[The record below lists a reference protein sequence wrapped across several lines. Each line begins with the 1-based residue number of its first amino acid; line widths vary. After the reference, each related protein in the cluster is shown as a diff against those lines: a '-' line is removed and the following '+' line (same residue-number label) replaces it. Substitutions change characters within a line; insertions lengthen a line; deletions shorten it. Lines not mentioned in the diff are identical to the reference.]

1 MPNTFPRT
9 TKSLIALVAFL
20 AAGALTLVALSQDP
34 TLTGFTDDRAASQ
47 LACEARFLELP
58 RSESFREHL
67 RTITENPHPA
77 GSAAQARVGE
87 YLARAMESAG
97 LDVTSHPYD
106 VYLPELTDDVEVH
119 IVTPVAMQL
128 SNREPALDED
138 RFSGHPD
145 LLNGWNAFSGSGDVT
160 GEVVYANF
168 GRREDYRALDS
179 MGISLAGKVVI
190 ARYGG
195 NFRGYK
201 VKFAEERDA
210 AGVILFND
218 PGSSD
223 MAAYPEGPMMNGQT
237 IQRGS
242 VLTLPWTGDP
252 LTPFVPALPVDG
264 DRQVERLDPSEVPLH
279 TIPVL
284 PIGYEA
290 ASEILS
296 RMTGAEAPADWDAG
310 VELDYRL
317 TGGPDLTVRVRV
329 NQPKGLV
336 RATNVVGT
344 IRGSEFPDEWF
355 ILGAHYDPWGFGAID
370 PNGGTAM
377 LLTLAEAL
385 GELARD
391 EECRPRRSIMIA
403 HWDAEEYGIIG
414 STEWAELHADG
425 LQANAVAYI
434 NTDGNGRGLLNMG
447 GSHTLERFINA
458 VARDVTDPQ
467 TGISVSE
474 RLHARRLTR
483 GASDDLDAA
492 SDHPIAALGSGSDY
506 TPFLQ
511 HLGIASLN
519 LSYSGESGGGSY
531 HSVYDSY
538 DHYVRFGDPA
548 FAYGIALAS
557 TAGRAVLRL
566 AEADILPFVF
576 APFSDTV
583 ARYVD
588 EVIELTGRMREET
601 ARTNRLLADGRYEA
615 AADPTTTFV
624 PPAREDPVPYLN
636 FAPLQ
641 NAVARL
647 QVAAAASDRGLRAA
661 VDEGVL
667 STAARRAVNRRL
679 LRTERLLTRD
689 AGLPRRPW
697 FRHQIY
703 APGFYTGYGVK
714 TLPGVREA
722 IEQRAWNEA
731 SEQVGHAAAALER
744 LAAELDAITAELAA
758 AAP

>member
-9 TKSLIALVAFL
+9 TKSLIATVAML
-20 AAGALTLVALSQDP
+20 GAGGLTLVALSQEP
-34 TLTGFTDDRAASQ
+34 TLTGFTEDRAASQ
-47 LACEARFLELP
+47 LACEAHFLELP

-87 YLARAMESAG
+87 YIAQAMESAG
-97 LDVTSHPYD
+97 LEVTSHPYD

-160 GEVVYANF
+160 GEVVYANY

-179 MGISLAGKVVI
+179 MGVSLAGKVVI

-201 VKFAEERDA
+201 VKFAEERGA
-210 AGVILFND
+210 AGVIMFND
-218 PGSSD
+218 PGTPNA
-223 MAAYPEGPMMNGQT
+223 AAYPEGPMMNGQT

-284 PIGYEA
+284 PVGYEA
-290 ASEILS
+290 ASEVLT
-296 RMTGAEAPADWDAG
+296 RMTGDEVPEGWAAG
-310 VELDYRL
+310 MDLDYRL

-344 IRGSEFPDEWF
+344 VRGSEFPDEWF

-391 EECRPRRSIMIA
+391 EECAPRRSIMIA

-414 STEWAELHADG
+414 STEWVEEFREELE
-425 LQANAVAYI
+425 ANAIAYI
-434 NTDGNGRGLLNMG
+434 NADA
-447 GSHTLERFINA
+447 A
-458 VARDVTDPQ
+458 VSGANF
-467 TGISVSE
+467 
-474 RLHARRLTR
+474 
-483 GASDDLDAA
+483 GASSSPSLKGQILEATKAVTYPGTSQRLYDWWMDRALDGAKE
-492 SDHPIAALGSGSDY
+492 PALG
-506 TPFLQ
+506 
-511 HLGIASLN
+511 N
-519 LSYSGESGGGSY
+519 LGGGSDHVGFYTHAGVPSGGLSSGNPGGVY
-531 HSVYDSY
+531 HSNYDNFAWFE
-538 DHYVRFGDPA
+538 RFGDSEFVYGPMVA
-548 FAYGIALAS
+548 QADGILALRFANAD
-557 TAGRAVLRL
+557 VLPYD
-566 AEADILPFVF
+566 A
-576 APFSDTV
+576 
-583 ARYVD
+583 ARYATDTRTHVETLYEVASRRGLKVD
-588 EVIELTGRMREET
+588 LSG
-601 ARTNRLLADGRYEA
+601 L
-615 AADPTTTFV
+615 
-624 PPAREDPVPYLN
+624 
-636 FAPLQ
+636 
-641 NAVARL
+641 
-647 QVAAAASDRGLRAA
+647 VAATTEL
-661 VDEGVL
+661 DE
-667 STAARRAVNRRL
+667 
-679 LRTERLLTRD
+679 
-689 AGLPRRPW
+689 
-697 FRHQIY
+697 
-703 APGFYTGYGVK
+703 
-714 TLPGVREA
+714 
-722 IEQRAWNEA
+722 
-731 SEQVGHAAAALER
+731 AAAALVTARER
-744 LAAELDAITAELAA
+744 WIASGEVDPAAAEAVNRALIGLEKAWLNDRGLQGRPWSRSIYVSPDPFSGYASWMLPGLRYEIETDDRADLPGWERVYVGAIQNLAARMREVAA
-758 AAP
+758 MME

>member
-9 TKSLIALVAFL
+9 TRSLIATVAIL
-20 AAGALTLVALSQDP
+20 GAGALTLVALSQEA
-34 TLTGFTDDRAASQ
+34 TLTGFTEDRAASQ

-58 RSESFREHL
+58 RGESFREHL

-87 YLARAMESAG
+87 YLAQAMERAG
-97 LDVTSHPYD
+97 LEVTSHPYD

-128 SNREPALDED
+128 SNREPELGED

-160 GEVVYANF
+160 GEVVYANY

-179 MGISLAGKVVI
+179 MGVSLAGKVVI

-201 VKFAEERDA
+201 VKFAGERGA
-210 AGVILFND
+210 AGVIMFND
-218 PGSSD
+218 PGTPD
-223 MAAYPEGPMMNGQT
+223 AAAYPEGPMMNGQT

-290 ASEILS
+290 ASEVLT
-296 RMTGAEAPADWDAG
+296 RMTGGEAPESWAAG
-310 VELDYRL
+310 MDLDYRL

-344 IRGSEFPDEWF
+344 VRGSDFPDEWF

-391 EECRPRRSIMIA
+391 EECAPRRSIMIA

-414 STEWAELHADG
+414 STEWVEEFREELE
-425 LQANAVAYI
+425 ANAIAYI
-434 NTDGNGRGLLNMG
+434 NADA
-447 GSHTLERFINA
+447 A
-458 VARDVTDPQ
+458 VSGANF
-467 TGISVSE
+467 
-474 RLHARRLTR
+474 
-483 GASDDLDAA
+483 GASSSPSLKGQILEATKAVTYPGTGEPLYDWWMDRAPDGAKE
-492 SDHPIAALGSGSDY
+492 PALG
-506 TPFLQ
+506 
-511 HLGIASLN
+511 N
-519 LSYSGESGGGSY
+519 LGGGSDHVGFYTHAGVPSGGLSSGNPGGVY
-531 HSVYDSY
+531 HSNYDNFAWY
-538 DHYVRFGDPA
+538 ERFGDSEFVYGPMVA
-548 FAYGIALAS
+548 QADGILALRFANAD
-557 TAGRAVLRL
+557 VLPYD
-566 AEADILPFVF
+566 A
-576 APFSDTV
+576 
-583 ARYVD
+583 ARYATDTRTHVETLYEVASRRGLKVD
-588 EVIELTGRMREET
+588 LSG
-601 ARTNRLLADGRYEA
+601 L
-615 AADPTTTFV
+615 
-624 PPAREDPVPYLN
+624 
-636 FAPLQ
+636 
-641 NAVARL
+641 
-647 QVAAAASDRGLRAA
+647 VAATTEL
-661 VDEGVL
+661 DE
-667 STAARRAVNRRL
+667 
-679 LRTERLLTRD
+679 
-689 AGLPRRPW
+689 
-697 FRHQIY
+697 
-703 APGFYTGYGVK
+703 
-714 TLPGVREA
+714 
-722 IEQRAWNEA
+722 
-731 SEQVGHAAAALER
+731 AAAALVTARER
-744 LAAELDAITAELAA
+744 WIGSGEVDPAAAEAVNRALIGLEKAWLNDRGLQGRPWSRSIYVSPDPFSGYASWMLPGLRYEIETDDRADLPGWERVYVGAIQNLAARMREVAA
-758 AAP
+758 MME

>member
-414 STEWAELHADG
+414 STEWVEEFREDLE
-425 LQANAVAYI
+425 ANAIAYI
-434 NTDGNGRGLLNMG
+434 NADGAVSG
-447 GSHTLERFINA
+447 GNF
-458 VARDVTDPQ
+458 
-467 TGISVSE
+467 
-474 RLHARRLTR
+474 
-483 GASDDLDAA
+483 GASSSPSLKSEILEATRAVTYPGTGEPLYDWWM
-492 SDHPIAALGSGSDY
+492 DHAPDGAKEPALG
-506 TPFLQ
+506 
-511 HLGIASLN
+511 N
-519 LSYSGESGGGSY
+519 LGGGSDHVGFYTHAGVPSGGLSSGNPGGVY
-531 HSVYDSY
+531 HSNYDNFAWFE
-538 DHYVRFGDPA
+538 RFGDSEFVYGPMVA
-548 FAYGIALAS
+548 QADGILALRFANAD
-557 TAGRAVLRL
+557 VLPYD
-566 AEADILPFVF
+566 A
-576 APFSDTV
+576 
-583 ARYVD
+583 ARYATDTRTHVETLYEVASRRGLKVD
-588 EVIELTGRMREET
+588 LSG
-601 ARTNRLLADGRYEA
+601 L
-615 AADPTTTFV
+615 
-624 PPAREDPVPYLN
+624 
-636 FAPLQ
+636 
-641 NAVARL
+641 
-647 QVAAAASDRGLRAA
+647 VAATAEL
-661 VDEGVL
+661 DE
-667 STAARRAVNRRL
+667 
-679 LRTERLLTRD
+679 
-689 AGLPRRPW
+689 
-697 FRHQIY
+697 
-703 APGFYTGYGVK
+703 
-714 TLPGVREA
+714 
-722 IEQRAWNEA
+722 
-731 SEQVGHAAAALER
+731 AAAALVTARER
-744 LAAELDAITAELAA
+744 WIGSGEVDPAAAEAVNRALIGLEKAWLNDRGLQGRPWSRSIYVSPDPFSGYASWMLPGLRYEIETDDRADLPGWERVYVGAIQNLAARMREVAA
-758 AAP
+758 MME

>member
-218 PGSSD
+218 PGSSEL
-223 MAAYPEGPMMNGQT
+223 AAYPEGPMMNGQT

-414 STEWAELHADG
+414 STEWVEEFREDLE
-425 LQANAVAYI
+425 ANAIAYI
-434 NTDGNGRGLLNMG
+434 NADGAVSG
-447 GSHTLERFINA
+447 GNF
-458 VARDVTDPQ
+458 
-467 TGISVSE
+467 
-474 RLHARRLTR
+474 
-483 GASDDLDAA
+483 GASSSPSLKSEILEATRAVTYPGTGEPLYDWWMDRAPDGAKE
-492 SDHPIAALGSGSDY
+492 PALG
-506 TPFLQ
+506 
-511 HLGIASLN
+511 N
-519 LSYSGESGGGSY
+519 LGGGSDHVGFYTHAGVPSGGLSSGNPGGVY
-531 HSVYDSY
+531 HSNYDNFAWFE
-538 DHYVRFGDPA
+538 RFGDSEFVYGPMVA
-548 FAYGIALAS
+548 QADGILALRFANAD
-557 TAGRAVLRL
+557 VLPYD
-566 AEADILPFVF
+566 A
-576 APFSDTV
+576 
-583 ARYVD
+583 ARYATDTRTHV
-588 EVIELTGRMREET
+588 ET
-601 ARTNRLLADGRYEA
+601 LY
-615 AADPTTTFV
+615 
-624 PPAREDPVPYLN
+624 
-636 FAPLQ
+636 
-641 NAVARL
+641 
-647 QVAAAASDRGLRAA
+647 QVADRRGLKVDLSGLVAA
-661 VDEGVL
+661 TTELDE
-667 STAARRAVNRRL
+667 
-679 LRTERLLTRD
+679 
-689 AGLPRRPW
+689 
-697 FRHQIY
+697 
-703 APGFYTGYGVK
+703 
-714 TLPGVREA
+714 
-722 IEQRAWNEA
+722 
-731 SEQVGHAAAALER
+731 AAAALVAARER
-744 LAAELDAITAELAA
+744 WIGSGEVDPAAAEAVNRALIGLEKAWLNDRGLQGRPWSRSIYVSPDPFSGYASWMLPGLRYEIETDDRADLPGWERVYVGAIRDLAARMREVAA
-758 AAP
+758 MMG

>member
-1 MPNTFPRT
+1 MQNTFPRT
-9 TKSLIALVAFL
+9 TKSLFALVAFL

-414 STEWAELHADG
+414 STEWVEEFREDLE
-425 LQANAVAYI
+425 ANAIAYI
-434 NTDGNGRGLLNMG
+434 NADGAVSG
-447 GSHTLERFINA
+447 GNF
-458 VARDVTDPQ
+458 
-467 TGISVSE
+467 
-474 RLHARRLTR
+474 
-483 GASDDLDAA
+483 GASSSPSLKSEILEATRAVTYPGTGEPLYDWWM
-492 SDHPIAALGSGSDY
+492 DHAPDGAKEPALG
-506 TPFLQ
+506 
-511 HLGIASLN
+511 N
-519 LSYSGESGGGSY
+519 LGGGSDHVGFYTHAGVPSGGLSSGNPGGVY
-531 HSVYDSY
+531 HSNYDNFAWFE
-538 DHYVRFGDPA
+538 RFGDSEFVYGPMVA
-548 FAYGIALAS
+548 QADGILALRFANAD
-557 TAGRAVLRL
+557 VLPYD
-566 AEADILPFVF
+566 A
-576 APFSDTV
+576 
-583 ARYVD
+583 ARYATDTRTHVETLYEVASRRGLKVD
-588 EVIELTGRMREET
+588 LSG
-601 ARTNRLLADGRYEA
+601 L
-615 AADPTTTFV
+615 
-624 PPAREDPVPYLN
+624 
-636 FAPLQ
+636 
-641 NAVARL
+641 
-647 QVAAAASDRGLRAA
+647 VAATTEL
-661 VDEGVL
+661 DE
-667 STAARRAVNRRL
+667 
-679 LRTERLLTRD
+679 
-689 AGLPRRPW
+689 
-697 FRHQIY
+697 
-703 APGFYTGYGVK
+703 
-714 TLPGVREA
+714 
-722 IEQRAWNEA
+722 
-731 SEQVGHAAAALER
+731 AAAALVTARER
-744 LAAELDAITAELAA
+744 WIGSGEVDPAAAEAVNRALIGLEKAWLNDRGLQGRPWSRSIYVSPDPFSGYASWMLPGLRYEIETDDRADLPGWERVYVGAIQNLAARMREVAA
-758 AAP
+758 MME

>member
-414 STEWAELHADG
+414 STEWVEEFREDLE
-425 LQANAVAYI
+425 ANAIAYI
-434 NTDGNGRGLLNMG
+434 NADGAVSG
-447 GSHTLERFINA
+447 GNF
-458 VARDVTDPQ
+458 
-467 TGISVSE
+467 
-474 RLHARRLTR
+474 
-483 GASDDLDAA
+483 GASSSPSLKSEILEATRAVTYPGTGEPLYDWWMDRAPDGAKE
-492 SDHPIAALGSGSDY
+492 PALG
-506 TPFLQ
+506 
-511 HLGIASLN
+511 N
-519 LSYSGESGGGSY
+519 LGGGSDHVGFYTHAGVPSGGLSSGNPGGVY
-531 HSVYDSY
+531 HSNYDNFAWY
-538 DHYVRFGDPA
+538 ERFGDSEFVYGPMVA
-548 FAYGIALAS
+548 QADGILALRFANAD
-557 TAGRAVLRL
+557 VLPYD
-566 AEADILPFVF
+566 A
-576 APFSDTV
+576 
-583 ARYVD
+583 ARYATDTRTHV
-588 EVIELTGRMREET
+588 ET
-601 ARTNRLLADGRYEA
+601 LY
-615 AADPTTTFV
+615 
-624 PPAREDPVPYLN
+624 
-636 FAPLQ
+636 
-641 NAVARL
+641 
-647 QVAAAASDRGLRAA
+647 QVADRRGLKVDRSGLVAA
-661 VDEGVL
+661 TTELDE
-667 STAARRAVNRRL
+667 
-679 LRTERLLTRD
+679 
-689 AGLPRRPW
+689 
-697 FRHQIY
+697 
-703 APGFYTGYGVK
+703 
-714 TLPGVREA
+714 
-722 IEQRAWNEA
+722 
-731 SEQVGHAAAALER
+731 AAAALVTARER
-744 LAAELDAITAELAA
+744 WIGSGEVDPAVAEEVNRALIGLEKAWLNDRGLQGRPWSRSIYVSPDPFSGYASWMLPGLRYEIETDDRADLPGWERVYVGAIRDLAARMREVAA
-758 AAP
+758 MMG

>member
-1 MPNTFPRT
+1 
-9 TKSLIALVAFL
+9 
-20 AAGALTLVALSQDP
+20 
-34 TLTGFTDDRAASQ
+34 
-47 LACEARFLELP
+47 
-58 RSESFREHL
+58 
-67 RTITENPHPA
+67 
-77 GSAAQARVGE
+77 
-87 YLARAMESAG
+87 MESAG

-414 STEWAELHADG
+414 STEWVEEFREDLE
-425 LQANAVAYI
+425 ANAIAYI
-434 NTDGNGRGLLNMG
+434 NADGAVSG
-447 GSHTLERFINA
+447 GNF
-458 VARDVTDPQ
+458 
-467 TGISVSE
+467 
-474 RLHARRLTR
+474 
-483 GASDDLDAA
+483 GASSSPSLKSEILEATRAVTYPGTGEPLYDWWMDRAPDGAKE
-492 SDHPIAALGSGSDY
+492 PALG
-506 TPFLQ
+506 
-511 HLGIASLN
+511 N
-519 LSYSGESGGGSY
+519 LGGGSDHVGFYTHAGVPSGGLSSGNPGGVY
-531 HSVYDSY
+531 HSNYDNFAWY
-538 DHYVRFGDPA
+538 ERFGDSEFVYGPMVA
-548 FAYGIALAS
+548 QADGILALRFANAD
-557 TAGRAVLRL
+557 VLPYD
-566 AEADILPFVF
+566 A
-576 APFSDTV
+576 
-583 ARYVD
+583 ARYATDTRTHV
-588 EVIELTGRMREET
+588 ET
-601 ARTNRLLADGRYEA
+601 LY
-615 AADPTTTFV
+615 
-624 PPAREDPVPYLN
+624 
-636 FAPLQ
+636 
-641 NAVARL
+641 
-647 QVAAAASDRGLRAA
+647 QVADRRGLKVDLSGLVAA
-661 VDEGVL
+661 TTELDE
-667 STAARRAVNRRL
+667 
-679 LRTERLLTRD
+679 
-689 AGLPRRPW
+689 
-697 FRHQIY
+697 
-703 APGFYTGYGVK
+703 
-714 TLPGVREA
+714 
-722 IEQRAWNEA
+722 
-731 SEQVGHAAAALER
+731 AAAALVTARER
-744 LAAELDAITAELAA
+744 WIGSGEVDPAVAEEVNRALIGLEKAWLNDRGLQGRPWSRSIYVSPDPFSGYASWMLPGLRYEIETDDRADLPGWERVYVGAIRDLAARMREVAA
-758 AAP
+758 MMG